1 MAKHFGKMQM
11 IVGWTEPVYFFQ
23 SEEDEAAGV
32 PKVVA
37 IPARQFSR
45 IAIEDGTPWLEV
57 QQQLETGP
65 GIWFIVVDERGWVMG
80 CESDPDQIVGPPGY
94 DLWQIEHPGGEWDI
108 RRHIW
113 TGEEIIDDNDQ
124 A

>member
-11 IVGWTEPVYFFQ
+11 IEGSTEPFYFLQ
-23 SEEDEAAGV
+23 SLEDEAAGR

-37 IPARQFSR
+37 IPARKFWR
-45 IAIEDGTPWLEV
+45 MAIEDGTPWFEV
-57 QQQLETGP
+57 QKTLETGP
-65 GIWFIVVDERGWVMG
+65 GIWFIVVDETGWVMC
-80 CESDPDQIVGPPGY
+80 CESDPDQIVGPAGY

-113 TGEEIIDDNDQ
+113 TGEEVVPWD
-124 A
+124 AS